1 MADGFRLVPIKA
13 EMAAGDRQIRR
24 YSQFFAA
31 ARSYEGTVVADA
43 QAKATSCGPDCTL
56 PNLGKQ
62 GEFA

>member
-24 YSQFFAA
+24 YGQFFAA

-43 QAKATSCGPDCTL
+43 QAKAASCGPGRPL
-56 PNLGKQ
+56 PNLGEE